1 MNKVSNFTNRIQ
13 LNLCYKLLWYVL
25 IGRPP
30 SYNRRKEA
38 KKLMATLAVHC
49 CAWQGIQSFH
59 TRGPTIPSSEE
70 E

>member
-30 SYNRRKEA
+30 SYNRKKEA

-49 CAWQGIQSFH
+49 CA
-59 TRGPTIPSSEE
+59 
-70 E
+70 